1 MTRTVWKYALLQIP
15 ELALLFVFLLLLR
28 DWVELSSL
36 VFWTVL
42 ALWLLK
48 DALLYPVYRRA
59 LATPVPTD
67 AVIGARGIALE
78 PISPTGYI
86 RVRGEYWKA
95 RLREGTPPVGE
106 GQRVRIEK
114 MEGLTLD
121 VVGEE
126 GEE

>member
-28 DWVELSSL
+28 DWAELPPW
-36 VFWTVL
+36 VFWMVL
-42 ALWLLK
+42 ALWLVK

-59 LATPVPTD
+59 LAGSVPTD
-67 AVIGARGIALE
+67 VVIGALGIALE
-78 PISPTGYI
+78 PIAPTGYI

-106 GQRVRIEK
+106 GKKVRVEK
-114 MEGLTLD
+114 MEGLTLE

-126 GEE
+126 SEE